1 MTIAMMPNKANAV
14 DTILLELMDDAKQM
28 KTPIQS
34 TLSEVKKGRFC
45 GGQVSGDTS
54 WTRGGL

>member
-1 MTIAMMPNKANAV
+1 MMPNKANPV
-14 DTILLELMDDAKQM
+14 DAILLGLMEGAKHV

-45 GGQVSGDTS
+45 GGQVSGDSS
-54 WTRGGL
+54 WTRGGS